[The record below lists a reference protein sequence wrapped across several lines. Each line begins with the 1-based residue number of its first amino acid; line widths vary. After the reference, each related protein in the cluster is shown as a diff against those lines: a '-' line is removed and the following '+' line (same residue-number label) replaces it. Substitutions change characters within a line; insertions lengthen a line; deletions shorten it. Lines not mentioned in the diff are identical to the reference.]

1 MKERNLIEV
10 DEPNLLEEFFDYSLP
25 PKIRFDGPIYEEI
38 DGKTVKFDPQEA
50 LARDLVITD
59 TTFRDGQQA
68 RPPYTVEQQVTL
80 FDMMARL
87 GGPNGIVRQTE
98 FFLYTNN
105 DREALEQCR
114 ALGHRYP
121 EITSW
126 IRADKS
132 DFRLVKEAGVAE
144 TGMLTSSSDYHIFHK
159 LKKDRRT
166 AFNDYLEVVEAAW
179 EAGIR
184 PRCHLEDVTRADIEG
199 VVLPFVQEL
208 VKRSEQVAPELH
220 VKIRLCDTMGF
231 GISTPG
237 VALPRSIPKL
247 IYRMIDDA
255 GVPPECLEWHG
266 HNDFHKVHIN
276 GATAWLC
283 GCNAVN
289 TTLFGFGER
298 TGNPPLEGA
307 IIEYIAMKGDLCGID
322 TMAIQEMADYMRSIG
337 VEIAPNYP
345 FVGTDFNT
353 TRAGIHAGGLRADE
367 RIYNIFD
374 TKTLF
379 GKPPRVAITDK
390 TGVDGVALWVNDFLG
405 LEGDERLS
413 KIKMHK
419 IARWVLDQYE
429 VDGRLTAI
437 TDEEL
442 EEQVEVHLADHY
454 ARHRAARKAS

>member
-1 MKERNLIEV
+1 MKERTLIEV
-10 DEPNLLEEFFDYSLP
+10 DEPNLIEEQFDYRLP
-25 PKIRFDGPIYEEI
+25 PRILFDGPIYEKI
-38 DGKTVKFDPQEA
+38 DGQTVEFDPQEA
-50 LARDLVITD
+50 LKRDLVITD

-68 RPPYTVEQQVTL
+68 RPPYTVEQQVKL
-80 FDMMARL
+80 FDMLAQL

-98 FFLYTNN
+98 FFLYTKN

-126 IRADKS
+126 IRADKG

-144 TGMLTSSSDYHIFHK
+144 TGMLTSSSDYHIFYK
-159 LKKDRRT
+159 MKKTRKR
-166 AFNDYLEVVEAAW
+166 AFDDYLEVVEAAW

-199 VVLPFVQEL
+199 FVLPFVQEL

-237 VALPRSIPKL
+237 VALPRSVPKL
-247 IYRMIDDA
+247 VYRMTNDA
-255 GVPPECLEWHG
+255 GVPNDCLEWHG

-289 TTLFGFGER
+289 STLFGFGER

-307 IIEYIAMKGDLCGID
+307 IIEYISMKGDLCGID
-322 TMAIQEMADYMRSIG
+322 TMAIQEIADYMRSIG
-337 VEIAPNYP
+337 VDIAPNYP

-353 TRAGIHAGGLRADE
+353 TRAGIHAGGLRSDE

-379 GKPPRVAITDK
+379 GRPPRVAITDK
-390 TGVDGVALWVNDFLG
+390 TGVDGVALWVNNFLG
-405 LEGDERLS
+405 LEGDARLS
-413 KIKMHK
+413 KIKVHK

-437 TDEEL
+437 TDAEL
-442 EEQVEVHLADHY
+442 EQQVETHLADRY
-454 ARHRAARKAS
+454 ASYRETRKAS